1 MQNTQTWTA
10 IARHLAAEETPAE
23 AEQFQI
29 WLLENR
35 RHEALFKSL
44 KHTWEHIQPEGK
56 REAFYQK
63 FSRGKIGDFVMN
75 QALGNLIG
83 FIVGLSVTH
92 LFSHHV
98 MERRS
103 MHNLF
108 GIAGRKEVLVNDMPG
123 WTQWSI
129 SVIVGFI
136 ALEFVNHLV
145 QNQRHLLLW
154 DYLRSFRKS
163 S

>member
-10 IARHLAAEETPAE
+10 IARHLAAEESPEEEKKFLA
-23 AEQFQI
+23 
-29 WLLENR
+29 WLKENR
-35 RHEALFKSL
+35 RHEVLFKSL
-44 KHTWEHIQPEGK
+44 KHTWEHLQPDGK
-56 REAFYQK
+56 QEAFYQK
-63 FSRGKIGDFVMN
+63 FTPGKIRGFVMN

-103 MHNLF
+103 VHNLF
-108 GIAGRKEVLVNDMPG
+108 GIAGRKEVVVNDMPA
-123 WTQWSI
+123 WIQWSL

-136 ALEFVNHLV
+136 ALEFVNHLI
-145 QNQRHLLLW
+145 QNQKHLIVW
-154 DYLRSFRKS
+154 DYFKGLRKTS
-163 S
+163 

>member
-1 MQNTQTWTA
+1 MQNTQTWAA
-10 IARHLAAEETPAE
+10 IVRHLAAEENPEEEKHFLA
-23 AEQFQI
+23 
-29 WLLENR
+29 WLQ
-35 RHEALFKSL
+35 
-44 KHTWEHIQPEGK
+44 EHLPPDGK
-56 REAFYQK
+56 QDAFYQK
-63 FSRGKIGDFVMN
+63 FTPGKIRGFVMN

-108 GIAGRKEVLVNDMPG
+108 GIAGRKQVVVNDMPA
-123 WTQWSI
+123 WIQWSI

-145 QNQRHLLLW
+145 QNQKHLLVW
-154 DYLRSFRKS
+154 DYLKGLRKTS
-163 S
+163 